1 MSKFGFHRSI
11 AAWHGIKLHAMQRL
25 ASETV
30 QYFVLG
36 FSTQS
41 WGSKPWK
48 GVKRVVPPPIL
59 NVTGRLKRETAQSTK
74 LVTASRVVLENDA
87 TDDRGRTYSGYHN
100 EGTSKMVARPFMK
113 QTKELTEKQLKI
125 LRQETGKVWHRAI

>member
-25 ASETV
+25 ANETV
-30 QYFVLG
+30 AYFVVG
-36 FSTQS
+36 FAKQS

-48 GVKRVVPPPIL
+48 GVKRNVPPPIL
-59 NVTGRLKRETAQSTK
+59 NVTGRLKRETAQSERS
-74 LVTASRVVLENDA
+74 VTASRVVLENNA
-87 TDDRGRTYSGYHN
+87 TDDRGRTYSGFHN
-100 EGTSKMVARPFMK
+100 EGTDRMVARPFMK

-125 LRQETGKVWHRAI
+125 LRQETGKVWHRTI